1 LRFQFSAAAAACAGT
16 VATKFSSVIL
26 KQWYGDGVQSAV
38 CAEHPMVAGAH
49 YVEMT
54 LVEKS
59 SNSAY
64 MGVVGQGFDAAG
76 RGGARMS
83 AEGWMLDPFEFS
95 TVLSS
100 TPRHLTTSWRA
111 QVRTRS
117 SAAVFCAARN
127 AVFGSVKRGT
137 AAAQGCLLKLL
148 SASAAFVLQPCP

>member
-83 AEGWMLDPFEFS
+83 AEGWMLDPFDG
-95 TVLSS
+95 TLS
-100 TPRHLTTSWRA
+100 RHLTTSWRA